1 MGIGREERG
10 GEVRERTLM
19 SPSYT
24 VKGPCMM
31 RRFTGTQSQKFKEII
46 KNQDK

>member
-10 GEVRERTLM
+10 EEVGQVKRTLM

-24 VKGPCMM
+24 VKDREIM
-31 RRFTGTQSQKFKEII
+31 RKVNKTR
-46 KNQDK
+46 